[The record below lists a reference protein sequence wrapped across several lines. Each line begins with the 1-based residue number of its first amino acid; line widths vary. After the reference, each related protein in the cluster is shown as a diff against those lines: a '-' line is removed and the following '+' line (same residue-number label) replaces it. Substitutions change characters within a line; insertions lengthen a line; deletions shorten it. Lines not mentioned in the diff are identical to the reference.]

1 MLIWCCDWEIYR
13 RGNRLGT
20 KRMRSNIERVTHY
33 LEGQKLVSFSIKP
46 QNLRSIFKFDLGGKL
61 VTMTTPFDKELE
73 LWMVYEPTGKILTLR
88 GDGRY
93 SYPTSTY
100 TPPNTRAWKP
110 AFLDG
115 R

>member
-1 MLIWCCDWEIYR
+1 
-13 RGNRLGT
+13 
-20 KRMRSNIERVTHY
+20 
-33 LEGQKLVSFSIKP
+33 
-46 QNLRSIFKFDLGGKL
+46 
-61 VTMTTPFDKELE
+61 MTTPFDKELE

-93 SYPTSTY
+93 FYSTSTY